1 MIVKTTAKSQTQ
13 RQTHSHRPTVTL
25 TDSQSHTGHSDTDS
39 RVLSIILGE
48 PQTWHEMLF
57 TRPVSAMSTGR
68 YIQISHFNGF
78 FVFFQY
84 LCEYVIHWNKRHI
97 FLCLFVFLLTI
108 TGRNEAI
115 IVELKVFCFE
125 WHFYHLF
132 RGFPSLDFSQLWKM
146 VPSLAFNPVFV
157 ATSAWW
163 GKWNRHGAVALSDY
177 FFTQMLFF

>member
-1 MIVKTTAKSQTQ
+1 
-13 RQTHSHRPTVTL
+13 
-25 TDSQSHTGHSDTDS
+25 
-39 RVLSIILGE
+39 
-48 PQTWHEMLF
+48 
-57 TRPVSAMSTGR
+57 MSNGR
-68 YIQISHFNGF
+68 YIQTSHFNGF

-146 VPSLAFNPVFV
+146 VPALAFNPVFV

-163 GKWNRHGAVALSDY
+163 GKWNRHAVAPSDN
-177 FFTQMLFF
+177 FFTHTCSFFNFCKKMQKMKIDYVHCPMRKLWRTSLRPFRQNNVGISKNWDTWERLH